1 MDVELDS
8 ALRDLTPRVLRY
20 CRGYTGDSGLAEE
33 VAQEALIALVL
44 HWQRRGPPDSID
56 AYVFAIAR
64 RRATRALARHRLLA
78 PLEHLLD
85 LRDRR
90 PTPEAQVIAR
100 DERDLTLSALRRLSH
115 RERDALLLTAVADLG
130 GGAAARTLG
139 ISESAFK
146 MRVLR
151 ARRHLAA
158 IMENGHGR

>member
-1 MDVELDS
+1 VDLDS
-8 ALRDLTPRVLRY
+8 ALRDLTPRILRY
-20 CRGYTGDSGLAEE
+20 CRGYTGDACLAEE
-33 VAQEALIALVL
+33 IAQDALIALVR
-44 HWQRRGPPDSID
+44 HWRRQGPPDSID
-56 AYVFAIAR
+56 AYVFAVAR
-64 RRATRALARHRLLA
+64 RRATRALARQRLLA
-78 PLEHLLD
+78 PLEYLLD

-100 DERDLTLSALRRLSH
+100 DERDLALSALRRLSH

-158 IMENGHGR
+158 IMENGYGR